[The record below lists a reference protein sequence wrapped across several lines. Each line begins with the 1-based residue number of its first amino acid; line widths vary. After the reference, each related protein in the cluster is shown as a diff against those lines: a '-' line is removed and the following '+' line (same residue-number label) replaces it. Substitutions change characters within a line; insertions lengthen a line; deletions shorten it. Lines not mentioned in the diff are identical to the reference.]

1 MAKACNEDIM
11 KPTASYL
18 PMCMAE
24 TPGKS
29 CSVQLFTPDDE
40 PAIDPES
47 IALLRGLEDDDGEDL
62 LQRVIQMFFQDG
74 PEALA
79 GLHVALDVGDARA
92 LARIA
97 HTVKG
102 SGGYFGAH
110 NFSDLCD
117 AVEVAAKAGNLDP
130 ISDLLALTGLELQR
144 VLAALRSEISHTAQ

>member
-1 MAKACNEDIM
+1 MNMVLNADESDHD
-11 KPTASYL
+11 P
-18 PMCMAE
+18 
-24 TPGKS
+24 
-29 CSVQLFTPDDE
+29 LFTSAQG

-47 IALLRGLEDDDGEDL
+47 IAELRGLEDDDGEEL

-79 GLHVALDVGDARA
+79 GLLLALDAGDARA
-92 LARIA
+92 IARIA

-144 VLAALRSEISHTAQ
+144 VLTALRGEIPPTAQ